1 MLTLFH
7 SVSLKAKHMTTN
19 KFLVADDHAIVR
31 TGLKTVIKE
40 LHPFAQV
47 EEAAEGDTVT
57 ALVKKNDYDMLILD
71 INMPGTDAMTLICNL
86 LAHKEKTKILVF
98 SMNSEI
104 LYAKRLFKLGVL
116 GYLDKEAP
124 AEEIRNAIESVLS
137 GQLYMSPDLK
147 KYLYEDMLT
156 KKTDDPFEKLS
167 NREIQIAK
175 YLLLGYSV
183 SEIST
188 TLNLHS
194 STIGT
199 HKLRFF
205 EKLKVKNVF
214 ELEELAKLYQLDP
227 SKI

>member
-1 MLTLFH
+1 
-7 SVSLKAKHMTTN
+7 MTTN
-19 KFLVADDHAIVR
+19 RFLVADDHAIVR
-31 TGLKTVIKE
+31 MGLKTMIKD
-40 LHPFAQV
+40 LRPLAQV
-47 EEAAEGDTVT
+47 DEAAEGDTVT
-57 ALVKKNDYDMLILD
+57 ALAKKNDYDMLILD
-71 INMPGTDAMTLICNL
+71 INMPDTDAMTLICNL
-86 LAHKEKTKILVF
+86 LAHKEKIRILVF
-98 SMNSEI
+98 SMNSEV

-116 GYLDKEAP
+116 GYLDKESP
-124 AEEIRNAIESVLS
+124 SDEIRQAMESVLN

-147 KYLYEDMLT
+147 TYLYEDMLE
-156 KKTDDPFEKLS
+156 KKTDNPFEMLS

-183 SEIST
+183 SEISK

-214 ELEELAKLYQLDP
+214 ELEELAKLYRIEP
-227 SKI
+227 SEI

>member
-1 MLTLFH
+1 LY
-7 SVSLKAKHMTTN
+7 SVLLKTKHMTTN
-19 KFLVADDHAIVR
+19 RFLVADDHAIVR
-31 TGLKTVIKE
+31 MGLKTLIKD
-40 LHPFAQV
+40 LRPFAQV

-57 ALVKKNDYDMLILD
+57 ALVKKNAYDMLILD

-86 LAHKEKTKILVF
+86 LALKEKTRILIF
-98 SMNSEI
+98 SMNSEV

-116 GYLDKEAP
+116 GYLDKESP
-124 AEEIRNAIESVLS
+124 AGEIRLAIESVLN

-147 KYLYEDMLT
+147 TYLYEDMLE
-156 KKTDDPFEKLS
+156 KKTDNPFEMLS

-183 SEIST
+183 SEISK

-214 ELEELAKLYQLDP
+214 ELEELAKTCQIDP
-227 SKI
+227 SEI

>member
-1 MLTLFH
+1 MP
-7 SVSLKAKHMTTN
+7 TN
-19 KFLVADDHAIVR
+19 RFLVADDHAIVR
-31 TGLKTVIKE
+31 MGLKTMIKD
-40 LHPFAQV
+40 LRPLAQV
-47 EEAAEGDTVT
+47 DEAAEGDTVT

-71 INMPGTDAMTLICNL
+71 INMPDTDAMTLICNL
-86 LAHKEKTKILVF
+86 LAHKEKIRILVF
-98 SMNSEI
+98 SMNSEV

-116 GYLDKEAP
+116 GYLDKESP
-124 AEEIRNAIESVLS
+124 SDEIRQAMESVLN

-147 KYLYEDMLT
+147 TYLYEDMLE
-156 KKTDDPFEKLS
+156 KKTDNPFEMLS

-183 SEIST
+183 SEISK

-214 ELEELAKLYQLDP
+214 ELEELAKLYRIEP
-227 SKI
+227 SEI

>member
-1 MLTLFH
+1 
-7 SVSLKAKHMTTN
+7 MTTN
-19 KFLVADDHAIVR
+19 RFLVADDHAIVR
-31 TGLKTVIKE
+31 MGLKTLIKD
-40 LHPFAQV
+40 LRPFAQV
-47 EEAAEGDTVT
+47 EEAAEGDTVA

-71 INMPGTDAMTLICNL
+71 INMPDTDAMTLICNL
-86 LAHKEKTKILVF
+86 LAHKEKIRILVF
-98 SMNSEI
+98 SMNSEV

-116 GYLDKEAP
+116 GYLDKESP
-124 AEEIRNAIESVLS
+124 SDEIRQAMESVLN

-147 KYLYEDMLT
+147 TYLYEDMLE
-156 KKTDDPFEKLS
+156 KKTDNPFEMLS

-183 SEIST
+183 SEISK

-214 ELEELAKLYQLDP
+214 ELEELAKTCQIDP
-227 SKI
+227 SEI